1 MIDYSVFSLTGILR
15 WISIIGV
22 VGFGMMGADKG
33 LAILGL
39 ERISERTL
47 FLLAFAGGFWGI
59 ILGGLFFHHKT
70 SKPGFMGIAIFA
82 SILWLVLLAAYA
94 AGFFKF

>member
-1 MIDYSVFSLTGILR
+1 VIDYSVFSLTGILR

-59 ILGGLFFHHKT
+59 ILGGIFFHHKT
-70 SKPGFMGIAIFA
+70 SKPGFIAMAIFA
-82 SILWLVLLAAYA
+82 GVVWIVGLSVYSLDLL
-94 AGFFKF
+94 KF